1 MIEINFK
8 AKKHMS
14 NFFRRSCFL
23 CKSKTKTVINEE
35 LKLYH
40 FGEKQIGYG
49 ICSNCGLVMQTVSPT
64 NNELINFYKQNFY
77 FEDFKSPRKSK
88 VDSINRQIRLIKQ
101 EMESFPNS
109 VLEVSLMSIYN
120 LLQFRKEGAKI
131 LHGVEPSLVLNNK
144 IKNKFN
150 IKIFNNLIEDFSS
163 KINYDLILMSHV
175 LEHLPMY
182 NLAFSETYRILK
194 KGGYLIG
201 STPFLYQIH
210 SAPNDY
216 FRYTKDF
223 LNLNL
228 RNNNYKN
235 IKIISLGKGP
245 FVASYSLIYPYIK
258 FLPIFRQ
265 IIFLIAFALD
275 SFIQIFVRT
284 KLSEIFPIGY
294 LFIGKK

>member
-1 MIEINFK
+1 VTTNLLKLCISNNPLLRILQIYNCLNINLVGLNLEFGAIDNK
-8 AKKHMS
+8 NKTFS
-14 NFFRRSCFL
+14 NFFKGKNNFHYTNIIAN
-23 CKSKTKTVINEE
+23 K
-35 LKLYH
+35 KLN
-40 FGEKQIGYG
+40 I
-49 ICSNCGLVMQTVSPT
+49 
-64 NNELINFYKQNFY
+64 FYSDLTQK
-77 FEDFKSPRKSK
+77 
-88 VDSINRQIRLIKQ
+88 L
-101 EMESFPNS
+101 
-109 VLEVSLMSIYN
+109 
-120 LLQFRKEGAKI
+120 
-131 LHGVEPSLVLNNK
+131 K
-144 IKNKFN
+144 IKNQKYN
-150 IKIFNNLIEDFSS
+150 NVLIFN
-163 KINYDLILMSHV
+163 V
-175 LEHLPMY
+175 LEHLPIY

-223 LNLNL
+223 LTLNL
-228 RNNNYKN
+228 KNNKYKN
-235 IKIISLGKGP
+235 IKIIPLGKGP

-265 IIFLIAFALD
+265 IIFLIAYLLD

>member
-1 MIEINFK
+1 MLRILQIYNCLNINLVGLNLEFGAIDNK
-8 AKKHMS
+8 NKTFS
-14 NFFRRSCFL
+14 NFFKGKNKFHYTNIIANKKLNIFYSDL
-23 CKSKTKTVINEE
+23 TK
-35 LKLYH
+35 KL
-40 FGEKQIGYG
+40 
-49 ICSNCGLVMQTVSPT
+49 
-64 NNELINFYKQNFY
+64 
-77 FEDFKSPRKSK
+77 
-88 VDSINRQIRLIKQ
+88 
-101 EMESFPNS
+101 
-109 VLEVSLMSIYN
+109 
-120 LLQFRKEGAKI
+120 
-131 LHGVEPSLVLNNK
+131 K
-144 IKNKFN
+144 IKNKKYN
-150 IKIFNNLIEDFSS
+150 NVLIFN
-163 KINYDLILMSHV
+163 V

-265 IIFLIAFALD
+265 IIFLIAYLLD